1 MTNAGDA
8 HSVLPAGA
16 RSTAVVGLQWGDEG
30 KGKIVD
36 LLASEHDAVVR
47 YNGGAN
53 AGHSVVVRGERFAL
67 HLIPSGILYPGK
79 VAIIGNGVVI
89 DPEKLIEELD
99 GLSKR
104 GVDARGLV
112 VSSRAHVVLP
122 YHKVE
127 DALREDMLKAARA
140 SGDAVSEI
148 GTTRRGIGPSY
159 ADKLQRSTAIRVG
172 DLLKPDVLRERL
184 VMTCELKAS
193 MLRGLAPAGAPITGF
208 DAEAMARTALAAGER
223 LSPMIRDTTRLLHTM
238 LAEGRRL
245 LFEGANGTLL
255 DVDHGTYPFVT
266 SSNTGSAGIGAGT
279 GVPLTR
285 VGRIIGIMKAY
296 STRVGSGP
304 MPTELFDATGDR
316 IRTRGRE
323 FGTTTGR
330 PRRVGWLDLV
340 AVRYAV
346 QINGV
351 TDIAM
356 TLLDVLAGFDEL
368 KVCTAYDVRGE
379 RTEWFPP
386 DADELGASKPVWTT
400 LPGFADEISV
410 ARSLAD
416 LPPPAR
422 KYMDFISERVG
433 VPIRIVSVGPDR
445 AQTILS

>member
-1 MTNAGDA
+1 MSNPSDPKRPNPP
-8 HSVLPAGA
+8 PASDA

-79 VAIIGNGVVI
+79 LAVIGNGVVI
-89 DPEKLIEELD
+89 DPEKVIEELE

-104 GVDARGLV
+104 GVDTRGLV
-112 VSSRAHVVLP
+112 ISSRAHVVLA
-122 YHKVE
+122 YHKAE
-127 DALREDMLKAARA
+127 DALREDLLKEARA

-159 ADKLQRSTAIRVG
+159 ADKVQRAGALRMG
-172 DLLKPDVLRERL
+172 DLLKPAVVRERL
-184 VMTCELKAS
+184 AMTCKVKEG
-193 MLRGLAPAGAPITGF
+193 MFRGLSPTSPRF
-208 DAEAMARTALAAGER
+208 DPEALASAALSAGQR
-223 LSPMIRDTTRLLHTM
+223 LAPMIRDTTHLLHTL
-238 LAEGRRL
+238 LAQGKRL

-266 SSNTGSAGIGAGT
+266 SSNTGSAGIGSGT

-285 VGRIIGIMKAY
+285 VGRLIGIMKAY
-296 STRVGSGP
+296 STRVGAGP

-368 KVCTAYDVRGE
+368 KVCTAYESGGE
-379 RTEWFPP
+379 RLDHFPP
-386 DADELGASKPVWTT
+386 DADDLARVKPVWTT
-400 LPGFADEISV
+400 LPGFSEEI
-410 ARSLAD
+410 A
-416 LPPPAR
+416 PAR
-422 KYMDFISERVG
+422 KLVDLPKNAREYIDFISERVG

-445 AQTILS
+445 EQTIVN

>member
-8 HSVLPAGA
+8 HSLHPTGA

-53 AGHSVVVRGERFAL
+53 AGHSVVVNGERFAL

-104 GVDARGLV
+104 GVDTRGLV

-184 VMTCELKAS
+184 AMTCELKAS
-193 MLRGLAPAGAPITGF
+193 MLRGLAPAGAPTTGF
-208 DAEAMARTALAAGER
+208 DAEVMARTALAAGER

-238 LAEGRRL
+238 LAEGKRL

-386 DADELGASKPVWTT
+386 DADELGASKPVWTV
-400 LPGFADEISV
+400 LRGFSDEISA

-416 LPPPAR
+416 LPRHAR
-422 KYMDFISERVG
+422 AYIDFISERVG